1 MAHIGSITI
10 TNVTSIIWN
19 TTVDFGDVN
28 EVKITVK
35 AVLAGRDSRGRSK
48 VAGYDIRA
56 EFNVMEND
64 AGGIQNLYNALS
76 GSTVGSFVVT
86 SSLEKFTLTNV
97 QPVAEVLER
106 DGNGQPS
113 KLKVFVDKMVNEMTG
128 IFQEL

>member
-1 MAHIGSITI
+1 MAHIGIINI

-28 EVKITVK
+28 EVKVNVK
-35 AVLAGRDSRGRSK
+35 AVLAGRDSQGRSK

-64 AGGIQNLYNALS
+64 AAGVSVIYSALS
-76 GSTVGSFVVT
+76 GSTVASFVVT
-86 SSLEKFTLTNV
+86 SSLETFTLTNV
-97 QPVAEVLER
+97 RPVAEVLER